1 MSKETTVTLKGKSRN
16 TYNFDVYP
24 WGTSFKALGAVYIV
38 LKKLSNGNFDLI
50 YIGQTGDLSIRFD
63 DHHKQN
69 CFDRNGKTHIG
80 IHLESSEQRRFAI
93 EADLLK
99 NYNTPCNDQ

>member
-1 MSKETTVTLKGKSRN
+1 MAKETTVTLKGKSGN

-24 WGTSFKALGAVYIV
+24 WGTSFKPLGAVYVV

-50 YIGQTGDLSIRFD
+50 YIGQTEDLSTRFD
-63 DHHKQN
+63 DHHKQS

-80 IHLESSEQRRFAI
+80 IHLESSEKRRLAI
-93 EADLLK
+93 EADLLA
-99 NYNTPCNDQ
+99 NYNTPCNDK